1 MKQKIFFVLA
11 ALMMLTG
18 TSAMAQSETLKGDV
32 NGDGAVDVAD
42 IAAVIQ
48 IMKDNGDIET
58 KYYWY
63 AGQTAPTSMN
73 TNPTVDDVNFTNN
86 KWHTLADD
94 ATQIK
99 QGITGGTK
107 GNNWYVAFPE
117 SFGFEMK
124 ANDLKTTD
132 TTATKLSNI
141 TINGKAY
148 NVYKSNS
155 IAARTTV
162 YAAKK

>member
-1 MKQKIFFVLA
+1 MKSKFFTLFAAFVL
-11 ALMMLTG
+11 LF
-18 TSAMAQSETLKGDV
+18 SAQASAQANGDV
-32 NGDGAVDVAD
+32 NSDGKVDEQD
-42 IAAVIQ
+42 IAAILE
-48 IMKDNGDIET
+48 IMAEAGGVKEQT

-124 ANDLKTTD
+124 ASDLKTTD

-155 IAARTTV
+155 IAARTTILV
-162 YAAKK
+162 AKK

>member
-1 MKQKIFFVLA
+1 MKSKFFTLFAAFVL
-11 ALMMLTG
+11 LF
-18 TSAMAQSETLKGDV
+18 SAQASAQVNGDV
-32 NGDGAVDVAD
+32 NEDGVVNEQD
-42 IAAVIQ
+42 IAAILE
-48 IMKDNGDIET
+48 IMAEAGGVKEPT

-99 QGITGGTK
+99 QGITGGTL

-124 ANDLKTTD
+124 ASDLKTTD

-162 YAAKK
+162 AAAKK

>member
-1 MKQKIFFVLA
+1 MKSKIFTLFAAFVL
-11 ALMMLTG
+11 LF
-18 TSAMAQSETLKGDV
+18 SAQASAQTNGDV
-32 NGDGAVDVAD
+32 NDDGKVDEQD
-42 IAAVIQ
+42 IAAILE
-48 IMKDNGDIET
+48 IMAEAGGVKEPT

-124 ANDLKTTD
+124 ASDLKTTD